1 MQRPDL
7 SQILD
12 REIATMSWLK
22 LTHSSRSGR
31 PDNGHYDGC
40 LDGGRD
46 GGHDSEYDLDI
57 IDDEHM
63 QARWLK

>member
-46 GGHDSEYDLDI
+46 VGHDSEYDLDI

>member
-1 MQRPDL
+1 
-7 SQILD
+7 
-12 REIATMSWLK
+12 MSWLK
-22 LTHSSRSGR
+22 LTHSSTSGR

-46 GGHDSEYDLDI
+46 GGHVGEYDLNI

-63 QARWLK
+63 QVRWLK